1 MPSEVHSLLTMIVFR
16 AVLIGVILLLQWM
29 VYGTVRRWS
38 STYHPAARWI
48 MPATVALFTVFNGSF
63 IAVLILRPHVLE
75 FPTWFRLAGVYP
87 FMIWYATTF
96 FLGLLLLIVAILKF
110 PFKATLFLAKRF
122 EAVRAAWTKL
132 TSNHKFQQFDAHRR
146 QFLRRGME
154 GTTAVV
160 FGGSA
165 YGVLIGRYDY
175 TVDKKEIVLPS
186 LDPSLDGL
194 SLTLVSDI
202 HSSVFMT
209 RSEMDRYVSVIN
221 ELHSDIIVVPGDF
234 VNGLT
239 EEVYPFAESFSNLK
253 ARVGIFGVT
262 GNHDYY
268 VSDPDRVIR
277 QVEECGIKLLHDEKS
292 VLQIGQA
299 KLTLLGVDDIGTS
312 RKAYERISH
321 AKTGGTEGATILLC
335 HRPYFLPQASE
346 LGVDLMLSG
355 HTHGGQIVLAN
366 IGRLAITPAALAS
379 PYVAGE
385 YKHGNTTMYVSRGIG
400 TVGIPVRLNC
410 PPEVTRIIL
419 RCSPPLTR

>member
-16 AVLIGVILLLQWM
+16 VVLISVILLLQWL

-38 STYHPAARWI
+38 RSYHPNVRWI
-48 MPATVALFTVFNGSF
+48 MPTAIALFTVFNGSF

-75 FPTWFRLAGVYP
+75 FPAWFRLGGVYP

-96 FLGLLLLIVAILKF
+96 FLGLLLLIVAIVKL
-110 PFKATLFLAKRF
+110 PFTASLALAKRF
-122 EAVRAAWTKL
+122 GPVRAAWAKL
-132 TSNHKFQQFDAHRR
+132 TANRKVQRFDAHRR
-146 QFLRRGME
+146 QFLRRSME

-160 FGGSA
+160 FGSSA
-165 YGVLIGRYDY
+165 YGVLIGRYAY
-175 TVDKKEIVLPS
+175 EVDNREFVLPS

-209 RSEMDRYVSVIN
+209 RKEMDRYVSVIN
-221 ELHSDIIVVPGDF
+221 EMHSDIVVVPGDF

-253 ARVGIFGVT
+253 ARHGIFGVT

-277 QVEECGIKLLHDEKS
+277 QVEECGIKLLHDDKA
-292 VLQIGQA
+292 VLHIGQA
-299 KLTLLGVDDIGTS
+299 TLTLLGVDDVSTP
-312 RKAYERISH
+312 RKAYDRISR

-335 HRPYFLPQASE
+335 HRPYYLPQASE

-379 PYVAGE
+379 PYVSGE
-385 YKHGNTTMYVSRGIG
+385 YRHGNTTMYVSRGIG

-410 PPEVTRIIL
+410 PPEVTRITL
-419 RCSPPLTR
+419 RAAPPTKM